1 MIFQLT
7 EYLRLFIVFVPQVFL
22 VVVFCFL
29 IFKILKRNTNRSSL
43 ILSGF
48 YFTVSLGLGMNAIA
62 VLIAFYSPG
71 EFIAILYFLATY
83 FTMLSFVF
91 VIVFIL
97 SLLKLKSV
105 FTRKKALLIIL
116 VYGVVWLLLH
126 LYPGGVTYSEENW
139 APIYNPLLFLAV
151 NILFTLSFTIP
162 VVYYAI
168 RLRRLFIDP
177 NLKKKLSW
185 FLIGITI
192 QIFLIYGVMLYN
204 TWDDTTFKTVW
215 GISAIVLLIS
225 SGLLIY
231 YGIGRDL

>member
-1 MIFQLT
+1 MIFQIT
-7 EYLRLFIVFVPQVFL
+7 EYLRLFVVFVPQVFL

-48 YFTVSLGLGMNAIA
+48 YFTVSIGLGMNAVA
-62 VLIAFYSPG
+62 VLIAFFSPG
-71 EFIAILYFLATY
+71 EFIAVLYFLATY

-91 VIVFIL
+91 VIIFIL

-105 FTRKKALLIIL
+105 FTLKKAFVIIL
-116 VYGVVWLLLH
+116 AYGVMWFLIH
-126 LYPGGVTYSEENW
+126 LYPGGVTYSENW
-139 APIYNPLLFLAV
+139 VPVYSPSLFLAV
-151 NILFTLSFTIP
+151 NILFTMSFTIP

-168 RLRRLFIDP
+168 RLRRLFKDA
-177 NLKKKLSW
+177 NLKRKLSL
-185 FLIGITI
+185 FIIGITI
-192 QIFLIYGVMLYN
+192 QIVLIYGVLLYN
-204 TWDDTTFKTVW
+204 TWQDPIFKTVW
-215 GISAIVLLIS
+215 GLSAIVLLIS

>member
-1 MIFQLT
+1 MIFEIT
-7 EYLRLFIVFVPQVFL
+7 ESLRVFIVFVPQIFL
-22 VVVFCFL
+22 VGVFFFL

-48 YFTVSLGLGMNAIA
+48 YFTASLGLAMNAIA

-71 EFIAILYFLATY
+71 EFIAFLYFLATY

-97 SLLKLKSV
+97 SLLKLKSE
-105 FTRKKALLIIL
+105 FTIKKGFAIIL
-116 VYGVVWLLLH
+116 AYGIAWLLAH
-126 LYPGGVTYSEENW
+126 LYPGGVTYSENW
-139 APIYNPLLFLAV
+139 VPVYSFPYFIAA
-151 NILFTLSFTIP
+151 NILFTLSYTIP
-162 VVYYAI
+162 VIYYSI
-168 RLRRLFIDP
+168 RLRRLFKDA
-177 NLKKKLSW
+177 NLKRKLSW

-192 QIFLIYGVMLYN
+192 QILLIYGVLLYN
-204 TWDDTTFKTVW
+204 TWQDPTFKTVW
-215 GISAIVLLIS
+215 GLSAIVLLIS

>member
-1 MIFQLT
+1 MIFQIT
-7 EYLRLFIVFVPQVFL
+7 ESLRVFIVFVPQLFL
-22 VVVFCFL
+22 VILFCFL
-29 IFKILKRNTNRSSL
+29 IFKILKRNANRSSL

-48 YFTVSLGLGMNAIA
+48 YFIASLGLGMNGIA
-62 VLIAFYSPG
+62 VLIAFFSPG
-71 EFIAILYFLATY
+71 EFITILYFLATY
-83 FTMLSFVF
+83 LIILSFVF

-105 FTRKKALLIIL
+105 FTLKKAFVIIL
-116 VYGVVWLLLH
+116 AYGVVWLLLH
-126 LYPGGVTYSEENW
+126 LYPGGITYSENW
-139 APIYNPLLFLAV
+139 VPIYSPSLFLVV

-168 RLRRLFIDP
+168 RLRRLFKDA
-177 NLKKKLSW
+177 NLKRKLSW

-192 QIFLIYGVMLYN
+192 QILLIYGVLLYN
-204 TWDDTTFKTVW
+204 TWQDPTFKTVW